1 MPRIISVAWLYTG
14 FLDLLYPRRCPVCS
28 RIVLPRGRLICP
40 GCMEKLAWVRRPVCK
55 CCGKEVVSDTVEYC
69 YDCTKHD
76 RSFHFG
82 MALIN
87 YNEIAGRS
95 MARIKYHGCREYLDF
110 YAEAMLRRFAP
121 AISRLSPDCIIPI
134 PVHPS
139 RLKKRGFNQAEE
151 LAARIARKTGI
162 PLENGFLKRIKK
174 TLPQKS
180 LDPAARLKNLEQAF
194 DCARLPPGIHTV
206 LLIDDIYTTGSTM
219 EACARALK
227 SAGAEKVA
235 FAVICIGSG
244 R

>member
-1 MPRIISVAWLYTG
+1 
-14 FLDLLYPRRCPVCS
+14 
-28 RIVLPRGRLICP
+28 
-40 GCMEKLAWVRRPVCK
+40 
-55 CCGKEVVSDTVEYC
+55 
-69 YDCTKHD
+69 
-76 RSFHFG
+76 

-134 PVHPS
+134 PVPPS

-180 LDPAARLKNLEQAF
+180 LDPAARLKNLEPAF